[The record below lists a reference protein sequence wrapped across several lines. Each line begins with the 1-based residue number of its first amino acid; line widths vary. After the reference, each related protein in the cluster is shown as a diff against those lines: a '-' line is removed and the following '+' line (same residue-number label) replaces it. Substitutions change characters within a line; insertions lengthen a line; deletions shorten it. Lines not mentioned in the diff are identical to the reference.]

1 MFKFTTLI
9 LVVVLLFAGYVAAV
23 PNAHALV
30 LDSNGD
36 VLVPDN
42 SDDAEVT
49 TTYSNDETVTTTSD
63 NDDDED
69 DDFIARTNDD
79 DEDDTS
85 SDDDS
90 SLTPGAPNTGSSG
103 TNFTGSMTY
112 TGQLY
117 TRNGTPVNAAT
128 ITEGTYYTASGDPIY
143 YMNGWYYY
151 PIATVYTNGSSA
163 SVTPGAP
170 NTGSSGSVNGTVL
183 TPGAP
188 NTGMGGFSGV
198 AWFVLVVSALSAM
211 GGLAYV
217 MRRVTHAS

>member
-9 LVVVLLFAGYVAAV
+9 LVVVLLFAGYAAAV

-49 TTYSNDETVTTTSD
+49 TTYGNDETVTTTSD

-79 DEDDTS
+79 DENDTS
-85 SDDDS
+85 SDDS

-151 PIATVYTNGSSA
+151 PIATVYTNGSSV

-198 AWFVLVVSALSAM
+198 TWFVLVVSALSAM
-211 GGLAYV
+211 GGLTYV